1 MALSRP
7 QQPPTADG
15 RSWPELSFHRDD
27 LPCTGMGVWIQA
39 KQGLLNLRW
48 RWQVASYKWRT
59 AFRSFRGHMRLLSP
73 KGKPVLLTGSL
84 SDCQPRSLVIAEIHA
99 RNACIESLS
108 ATYPWAD
115 LVDQQ
120 IFLMGYRA
128 GLERAICTPD
138 IQIAKS

>member
-27 LPCTGMGVWIQA
+27 LPCTGMGIQA

-48 RWQVASYKWRT
+48 RWQVASYKWQT

-73 KGKPVLLTGSL
+73 KGKPVLILGRAYTGPVEPADL
-84 SDCQPRSLVIAEIHA
+84 AELRA
-99 RNACIESLS
+99 RNASIESLS
-108 ATYPWAD
+108 AMYPWAD

-128 GLERAICTPD
+128 GLERASCTPD